1 MKDVVRIANAS
12 GYWGDD
18 PEALYRQVA
27 GGPVDYVT
35 LDYLAEITMV
45 ILQRQRARDP
55 QRGFAYD
62 FIDHLRRALPLIAKQ
77 GVTVIANAG
86 GINPSAC
93 ADAVE
98 ALCSECGVDLP
109 VGVVAG
115 DDLQPRLDDLG
126 AKGGA
131 FPHLDGERSYE
142 EVRGRVVAAN
152 AYIGARPVVE
162 ALRGGARIIVTGRT
176 TDAALILAPLV
187 HEFGWAWEDWDR
199 MAAGIVAGHILEC
212 GAQATGGNYTDWQR
226 IPSMLDV
233 GYPIVEAS
241 PDGSFVVTKHP
252 DTGGLVSRRTVTEQ
266 LLYEIGDP
274 RAYLTPDVA
283 VDFTALELTEDGPD
297 RVRVSGARGQAA
309 PTTLKV
315 SMVYEHG
322 FRAVGTV
329 VIAGPHAVAKGKRL
343 AEMVWHRVGEDFA
356 DRRTDFIGYQAC
368 WGAAAPEEIEPNE
381 IVLRL
386 GVADSDRAKLDKFSK
401 ALLGFALQG
410 PPGLGIFG
418 GRPAVEQAYGFWPA
432 TIGREHVDATVEVR
446 RGDQRDV
453 MTVPMTLAG
462 AGTSHQAEPSDAASV
477 GDDGEPHTARTT
489 RVALSTIAYARS
501 GDKGDHANI
510 GVAARSD
517 GAYEFLRENLSAQ
530 RVRGF
535 YQDLVQGDVVR
546 YELANL
552 RAFNFVLHN
561 ALGGGGTLS
570 LRVDHQGKTLAQGL
584 LTMEIDVPEDVLA
597 SVGA

>member
-1 MKDVVRIANAS
+1 MKDCVRIANAS

-55 QRGFAYD
+55 ERGFAYD
-62 FIDHLRRALPLIAKQ
+62 FIDHLKRALPLIAER

-93 ADAVE
+93 ADAVA
-98 ALCSECGVDLP
+98 ALCRECGVDLP
-109 VGVVAG
+109 IGVVAG
-115 DDLQPRLDDLG
+115 DDLQGRLDELT
-126 AKGGA
+126 AGGA
-131 FPHLDGERSYE
+131 TFDHLDGERRYE

-152 AYIGARPVVE
+152 AYIGARPIVE

-187 HEFGWAWEDWDR
+187 HEFDWAWEDWDR
-199 MAAGIVAGHILEC
+199 MAAGTVAGHILEC

-241 PDGSFVVTKHP
+241 PDGTFVVTKHP
-252 DTGGLVSRRTVTEQ
+252 DTGGLVSRRTVIEQ

-274 RAYLTPDVA
+274 RAYLTPDVT
-283 VDFTALELTEDGPD
+283 VDFTSLELAEDGPD
-297 RVRVSGARGQAA
+297 RVRVGGARGRPA
-309 PTTLKV
+309 PEHLKV
-315 SMVYEHG
+315 SMVYRHG
-322 FRAVGTV
+322 YRAVGTV
-329 VIAGPHAVAKGKRL
+329 VVSGPNAVAKGKRL

-356 DRRTDFIGYQAC
+356 DRRTDFIGYRAC
-368 WGAAAPEEIEPNE
+368 WGDAASEEAEPNE
-381 IVLRL
+381 VVLRL
-386 GVADSDRAKLDKFSK
+386 AVADLDRTKLEKFSRS
-401 ALLGFALQG
+401 LLGFALQG

-432 TIGREHVDATVEVR
+432 TVARKFVDATVEIRNGEER
-446 RGDQRDV
+446 RV
-453 MTVPMTLAG
+453 VAVPTALAG
-462 AGTSHQAEPSDAASV
+462 AGTGSPPDDARPV
-477 GDDGEPHTARTT
+477 RRGKGDSRAARTSK
-489 RVALSTIAYARS
+489 VSLSTIAFARS

-510 GVAARSD
+510 GVGARSEA
-517 GAYEFLRENLSAQ
+517 AYSFLRENLSAK

-535 YQDLVQGDVVR
+535 YQDFVAGDVER
-546 YELANL
+546 YEVPNL
-552 RAFNFVLHN
+552 LAFNFLLHN

-584 LTMEIDVPEDVLA
+584 LTMEMDVPEDVLA